1 MLDIPAL
8 EVVVA
13 LAFLYFVLSL
23 VCSSVNE
30 TIAGAL
36 RWRSKHLRRGIEN
49 LLSGEESITD
59 AGKDAAERLLRH
71 PLIQSLARPKGK
83 ERKLPVPAYI
93 PSNAFVSALLTLD
106 LSPPDGQ
113 EPPEGAKAPTNAEE
127 VKSAIKKIDSKHV
140 QRVLLLLLEESGDD
154 VAKFRE
160 ASERWFDDAMDRVSG
175 WYRRRTQFWLALWA
189 VVAAVALNA
198 DTVRI
203 AETLWKDEAVRS
215 AVVAH
220 AEQAAEDQ
228 DEPIEE
234 SVKELEIPLGWSLST
249 GDDPRDIPNDGLAWV
264 AKVLGLV
271 VTIFALLLGAPF
283 WFDLL
288 GKVARLR
295 VSGVVPQ
302 KAEEAS
308 GTQATPTTRRLR

>member
-1 MLDIPAL
+1 
-8 EVVVA
+8 
-13 LAFLYFVLSL
+13 
-23 VCSSVNE
+23 VNE
-30 TIAGAL
+30 TVAGLL

-49 LLSGEESITD
+49 LLSGEESINE
-59 AGKDAAERLLRH
+59 AGKDADERLLRH
-71 PLIQSLARPKGK
+71 PLIQTLARPKGVRK
-83 ERKLPVPAYI
+83 KLPVPAYI
-93 PSNAFVSALLTLD
+93 PSRSFVSALLTLD
-106 LSPPDGQ
+106 LSPPDT
-113 EPPEGAKAPTNAEE
+113 EERRRGAKAPTTVEE
-127 VKSAIKKIDSKHV
+127 VRSAIESIDSEHV
-140 QRVLLLLLEESGDD
+140 QKVLLLLLEESGEN

-175 WYRRRTQFWLALWA
+175 WYRRKTQWWLALWA
-189 VVAAVALNA
+189 VLAAVALNVDTVQIA
-198 DTVRI
+198 DT
-203 AETLWKDEAVRS
+203 LWTDEAVRS
-215 AVVAH
+215 AVVVR
-220 AEQAAEDQ
+220 AEEAGKDP

-234 SVKELEIPLGWSLST
+234 SVKELEVPLGWSLDL
-249 GDDPRDIPNDGLAWV
+249 GDDPRDIPNDPAAWI